1 MLDKNLI
8 VLYKNNLKFK
18 ELCIYMLSR
27 QYAFS
32 ANQII
37 SYKDVLNFNESYLTH
52 NQKVIWDIPTI
63 EAVKDKIDW
72 SGFYIINGL
81 ELDLTFFKTFEEYI
95 NFNAIYLN
103 RNIDWSNELLDKY
116 ADKWDW
122 KDLMMQP
129 ITAKPRNIA
138 KYNDRYDWGS
148 FSSNRH
154 LVLTEEL
161 IDAYKDNWNWVKLS
175 SNSYLKLNKKG
186 IEKYKERLCFNG
198 LSRNAAMV
206 PFILA
211 YPNDYDWNWN
221 TFIQNPGVV
230 FSDKLIQFLITKIKN
245 NYTVLKKTSV
255 EVQTNF
261 AKSTIVRAALN
272 RLDFNKDFWFSE
284 TFINYIPWKEVIKIK
299 PEILTTDELETHLDL
314 NEFEEHIRYSIIK
327 KLSDKYIKKNKEALL
342 KFRWSLFRY
351 GAIDTVFVEE
361 NYESRDWFQ
370 LAFNEQFNWS
380 LDFLI
385 KYLEKFESNYGL
397 SQNKKLFQVLFGEA
411 TSEEIDEL
419 IKNY

>member
-18 ELCIYMLSR
+18 ELCIDMLSR

-32 ANQII
+32 SNQII
-37 SYKDVLNFNESYLTH
+37 SYKDVLNFNESYLTY
-52 NQKVIWDIPTI
+52 NKKVIWDIPTI
-63 EAVKDKIDW
+63 EVVKDKIDW
-72 SGFYIINGL
+72 KGFYHINGL

-116 ADKWDW
+116 ADKWEW
-122 KDLMMQP
+122 NRLMARP
-129 ITAKPRNIA
+129 ITATPRNIA
-138 KYNDRYDWGS
+138 KYNDRYDWDS
-148 FSSNRH
+148 FSSNWH

-161 IDAYKDNWNWVKLS
+161 IDTYKDNWNWVKLS
-175 SNSYLKLNKKG
+175 SNSNLKLNKKG

-211 YPNDYDWNWN
+211 YPNDYNWNWN

-230 FSDKLIQFLITKIKN
+230 FSDKLVKFLMTKLKAEMTILKDASEEMQNDFVLFSITSKACYN
-245 NYTVLKKTSV
+245 P
-255 EVQTNF
+255 NF
-261 AKSTIVRAALN
+261 DRTH
-272 RLDFNKDFWFSE
+272 WFSKK
-284 TFINYIPWKEVIKIK
+284 NPWKAIINTK
-299 PEILTTDELETHLDL
+299 PETLSTQELEENIDL
-314 NEFEEHIRYSIIK
+314 NEFDKVISSAIIK
-327 KLSDKYIKKNKEALL
+327 KLSKEYILNNKEALL
-342 KFRWSLFRY
+342 KFRWTLFRY
-351 GAIDTVFVEE
+351 GALDTVFVKE
-361 NYESRDWFQ
+361 NNESGDWFQ
-370 LAFNEQFNWS
+370 LAFNEQFNWT

-385 KYLEKFESNYGL
+385 EHLDKFESKFGL
-397 SQNKKLFQVLFGEA
+397 SQNQKLYQALFGQA

>member
-18 ELCIYMLSR
+18 ELCIDMLSR

-32 ANQII
+32 SNQII
-37 SYKDVLNFNESYLTH
+37 SYKDVLNFNESYLTY
-52 NQKVIWDIPTI
+52 NKKVIWDIPTI
-63 EAVKDKIDW
+63 EVVKDKIDW
-72 SGFYIINGL
+72 KGFYHINGL

-122 KDLMMQP
+122 NDLMYEA
-129 ITAKPRNIA
+129 IVAHSRNINKYIE
-138 KYNDRYDWGS
+138 KYNWDK

-154 LVLTEEL
+154 ITFTEEL
-161 IDAYKDNWNWVKLS
+161 IDTYLEKWNWTKICK
-175 SNSYLKLNKKG
+175 NPKLKLNKRLL
-186 IEKYKERLCFNG
+186 EKYKDKICFTE
-198 LSRNAAMV
+198 LSKNEAMV

-211 YPNDYDWNWN
+211 YPNDYNWNWN

-230 FSDKLIQFLITKIKN
+230 FSDKLVTFLMTKLKAELTILKDASEEMQN
-245 NYTVLKKTSV
+245 DFVLFSMTSKACYNP
-255 EVQTNF
+255 NF
-261 AKSTIVRAALN
+261 DRTL
-272 RLDFNKDFWFSE
+272 WFSKK
-284 TFINYIPWKEVIKIK
+284 IPWKAIINTK
-299 PEILTTDELETHLDL
+299 PETLSTQELEENIDL
-314 NEFEEHIRYSIIK
+314 NEFDKVISSAIIK
-327 KLSDKYIKKNKEALL
+327 KLSKEYILNNNEALL

-351 GAIDTVFVEE
+351 GAIDKVFVEE
-361 NYESRDWFQ
+361 NYESADWFQ

-411 TSEEIDEL
+411 KSEEIDEL

>member
-1 MLDKNLI
+1 MLHKNLTA
-8 VLYKNNLKFK
+8 YFKNNLKFK
-18 ELCIYMLSR
+18 ELCIDMLSR

-32 ANQII
+32 SIQII
-37 SYKDVLNFNESYLTH
+37 SNKDVLNFNESYLTL
-52 NQKVIWDIPTI
+52 NQKVIWDLPTI
-63 EAVKDKIDW
+63 EVVKDKIDW
-72 SGFYIINGL
+72 KSFYLINGL

-122 KDLMMQP
+122 NRLMMRP
-129 ITAKPRNIA
+129 ITATPRNIA
-138 KYNDRYDWGS
+138 KYNDRYDWDS
-148 FSSNRH
+148 FSSNWH

-161 IDAYKDNWNWVKLS
+161 INTYKDNWNWVKLS
-175 SNSYLKLNKKG
+175 SNSNLKLNKKD

-221 TFIQNPGVV
+221 VFIQNSGVV

-245 NYTVLKKTSV
+245 NYTVLKKASV

-261 AKSTIVRAALN
+261 ARTTILRDVSNSMNFN
-272 RLDFNKDFWFSE
+272 RDVWFTE
-284 TFINYIPWKEVIKIK
+284 AFKKQIPWKEVVKKK
-299 PEILTTDELETHLDL
+299 PQILTSDELETHLDL
-314 NEFEEHIRYSIIK
+314 NDFDNNMSYTIVQ
-327 KLSDKYIKKNKEALL
+327 KLSKEYVLKNKEALL

-351 GAIDTVFVEE
+351 GNIDE
-361 NYESRDWFQ
+361 NFIKMYSIDKDWFQ

-411 TSEEIDEL
+411 KSEEIDEL